1 MRAATLVW
9 PLGIGVGDV
18 QGSCVGVRES
28 LNTFDM

>member
-1 MRAATLVW
+1 MRAATLVR
-9 PLGIGVGDV
+9 LSGIRVGGV

>member
-9 PLGIGVGDV
+9 PLGIRVGDV
-18 QGSCVGVRES
+18 QGSCVGVCES